1 VIQITYFLIKKIQVL
16 PVVQNWP
23 DCENPTGQMHSTFCV
38 EPILEHARL
47 PGQWWLAHGSVGRS
61 VI

>member
-1 VIQITYFLIKKIQVL
+1 MQDC
-16 PVVQNWP
+16 P
-23 DCENPTGQMHSTFCV
+23 DFENPTGQIHSIFCV
-38 EPILEHARL
+38 EPILEHVRL

>member
-1 VIQITYFLIKKIQVL
+1 MQ
-16 PVVQNWP
+16 
-23 DCENPTGQMHSTFCV
+23 DCPNFENPTGQIHSIFCV
-38 EPILEHARL
+38 EPILEHVRL